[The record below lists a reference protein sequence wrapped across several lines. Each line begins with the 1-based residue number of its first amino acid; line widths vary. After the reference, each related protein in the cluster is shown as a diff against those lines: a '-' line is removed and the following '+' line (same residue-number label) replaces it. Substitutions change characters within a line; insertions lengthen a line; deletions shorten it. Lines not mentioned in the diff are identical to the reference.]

1 MDLKQNKLTR
11 AEWDSIEVPISNLE
25 KDVLNMMIEGYE
37 NPNVKQNKNISM
49 IEFLKTDKTP
59 ENEKFLYDKYFE
71 PIITKIWKK
80 YGQHMGER
88 NELQTSTSIKKMKS
102 VDIVRI
108 QNMES
113 NISQN
118 SDDLYEFLLLT
129 FTTKLCKY
137 IKDGKSKYSLYLYT
151 LIMLRKNSIIGV
163 NPYVLDFVDKMICHA
178 NSQINLL
185 DIIEHSYEFIEKNK
199 TLLMYS
205 DKALYSHQKEIY
217 SVFRQN
223 KKKCENTANLVFYK
237 APTGTG
243 KTLTPIGLCR
253 EYKIIF
259 VCAARHIGLALA
271 KSAISMGKKIAF
283 AFGCETASDIR
294 LHYFAASD
302 YTRDNRTGGIR
313 KVNNE
318 KGEKVEIIICDVKSY
333 ITSMHYMLAFN
344 AASQL
349 ITYWDEPTITLD
361 YDTHEIHSVIHE
373 NWKNNIVPNMVLS
386 CATLP
391 DESEII
397 PTIMNFREKFPL
409 AEVHNILSYDFKK
422 SIPIINKSGIAML
435 PHNTYEDYAD
445 LSRCIDTC
453 MKNKT
458 LLRYFD
464 LYEIQQFILF
474 MNRSQYLDDR
484 FKITNYWSS
493 IEEITMNSIK
503 EYYLVILQQ
512 ISKEVWNELYP
523 KVSKLTKSYFS
534 KASKITKSQSLNI
547 VDDNL
552 QGGGSL
558 KRTQSVI
565 EPKENILSSV
575 PRTGILATTEDAH
588 TLTDGPTIFLCE
600 DVVKIGKF
608 YIQKTSIPTVVFQDL
623 MNKILQN
630 NKLSEQIDS
639 IEKTLEDLE
648 NKTENEKKEYYDVD
662 KKSPQIQKIYKDL
675 DKLREQIKYISIDP
689 LYIPNTIPHQ
699 NRWNPNKINYEE
711 AFVPTIEEKFVKEIM
726 SLEIE
731 NYLKVLLLLGI
742 GLFIENVH
750 PKYLEIMKT
759 MASNQ
764 DLFMIVAS
772 SDYIYGTN
780 YNFCH
785 GYLGKDLQDMTKEKT
800 LQCLGR
806 IGRGHIQQNYTIR
819 FRDETNID
827 KLFIKSEVNKEAENM
842 CRLFN
847 SEI

>member
-11 AEWDSIEVPISNLE
+11 AEWDSIEVPISDLE
-25 KDVLNMMIEGYE
+25 KDVLNMMIQGYE
-37 NPNVKQNKNISM
+37 NPNIKQNKNISM
-49 IEFLKTDKTP
+49 ISFLKTEKTP

-71 PIITKIWKK
+71 PVISKIWKK
-80 YGQHMGER
+80 YGEYMGER
-88 NELQTSTSIKKMKS
+88 NELQRSTSIKKMKS

-113 NISQN
+113 NILQN
-118 SDDLYEFLLLT
+118 KDDLYEFLLLT

-151 LIMLRKNSIIGV
+151 LVMLRKNSILDI
-163 NPYVLDFVDKMICHA
+163 NPYVLDFVDKMIRHA

-205 DKALYSHQKEIY
+205 DKELYSHQKEIY
-217 SVFRQN
+217 SIFRQN
-223 KKKCENTANLVFYK
+223 KRKGENIANLVFYK

-243 KTLTPIGLCR
+243 KTLTPIGLCT

-302 YTRDNRTGGIR
+302 YTRDKRTGGIR

-344 AASQL
+344 HSSQI

-361 YDTHEIHSVIHE
+361 YDTHEIHDVIHE
-373 NWKNNIVPNMVLS
+373 NWKNNIIPNMVLS

-391 DESEII
+391 DPSDII
-397 PTIMNFREKFPL
+397 PTIMNFHDKFPL
-409 AEVHNILSYDFKK
+409 AEIHNILSYDFKK

-435 PHNTYEDYAD
+435 PHNTYEDYTD
-445 LSRCIDTC
+445 LTTCIDTC
-453 MKNKT
+453 MNNKT

-474 MNRSQYLDDR
+474 MNRSQYLDER
-484 FKITNYWSS
+484 FKISNYWSS
-493 IEEITMNSIK
+493 IDEITMNSIK
-503 EYYLVILQQ
+503 EYYLIILQN
-512 ISKEVWNELYP
+512 ISQEVWNEIYP
-523 KVSKLTKSYFS
+523 SVSKLTKEYFS
-534 KASKITKSQSLNI
+534 KPSKIMKSQSLDIITNS
-547 VDDNL
+547 
-552 QGGGSL
+552 GGGSL
-558 KRTQSVI
+558 KRTHSVFESESKDKI
-565 EPKENILSSV
+565 KS

-608 YIQKTSIPTVVFQDL
+608 YIQQASIPNAVFQDL
-623 MNKILQN
+623 MSKILKN

-639 IEKTLEDLE
+639 MEKTLEDLE
-648 NKTENEKKEYYDVD
+648 NKTESENKESYDID
-662 KKSPQIQKIYKDL
+662 KKSPEIQKIYKDL
-675 DKLREQIKYISIDP
+675 DKLREQIKYINIDP

-699 NRWNPNKINYEE
+699 NKWNPNKINYEE
-711 AFVPTIEEKFVKEIM
+711 AFVPTIEEKFVKEVM

-764 DLFMIVAS
+764 DLFIIVAS

-780 YNFCH
+780 YSFCH
-785 GYLGKDLQDMTKEKT
+785 GYLGKDLQHMTKEKT

-819 FRDETNID
+819 FRDNTNID
-827 KLFIKSEVNKEAENM
+827 RLFIRKEVNKEAENM

-847 SEI
+847 N